1 MEEKSLGRSGGS
13 GGRSSGGSFGGSRSS
28 GGRAGGSFGVGRS
41 SKGTNGGSI
50 FSGNKSSTSG
60 GGIFGGGSTRTNSPF
75 GGGRTRSSGPFGG
88 GMPIGPIGGNRPSR
102 SSGNGGGCGGC
113 GCLVAIIVLIVA
125 IILFSALTSNFGS
138 LFSRPEADFE
148 ITKSTI
154 QREALP
160 KGSVNETDYYYDEL
174 DWIGNETKL
183 LSGLRYFYQKTGV
196 QPFLYITDNVNGSNY
211 PSMSQ
216 LDDFANT
223 LYDELFTDEAHLLFV
238 FFEFNEGYM
247 TRYVAGTQAKTVIDT
262 EAGDILLDFIDRN
275 YYDDSLDDET
285 FFSKSFS
292 EAADRIMD
300 VTRSPWINVMM
311 VFGVAVIAVVL
322 FIWWRSHKKQKDLE
336 EKRTQEILNTPLD
349 KFDDLEAEQLTKK
362 YEDDNSD

>member
-1 MEEKSLGRSGGS
+1 MARRGGS

-28 GGRAGGSFGVGRS
+28 GGRMGGSFGVGRS
-41 SKGTNGGSI
+41 SKGTSGGSI
-50 FSGNKSSTSG
+50 FSGNKSSTGGGNIFGGGNTRPSG
-60 GGIFGGGSTRTNSPF
+60 GGIFGGGNPRPSGGGIF
-75 GGGRTRSSGPFGG
+75 GGGIPT
-88 GMPIGPIGGNRPSR
+88 GPIGGNKPSR
-102 SSGNGGGCGGC
+102 NRGGGGCGC
-113 GCLVAIIVLIVA
+113 VTAIIVLIVV
-125 IILFSALTSNFGS
+125 IVLFSILTSNMGS
-138 LFSRPEADFE
+138 FFSGPETDFE

-160 KGSVNETDYYYDEL
+160 KGSVNETDYYFDEL

-196 QPFLYITDNVNGSNY
+196 QPFLYITDTVSGTNY

-216 LDDFANT
+216 LDDFANG
-223 LYDELFTDEAHLLFV
+223 LYDELFTDEAHLLLV
-238 FFEFNEGYM
+238 FFEYDDGYM

-285 FFSKSFS
+285 FFSKSFT

-300 VTRSPWINVMM
+300 VTRSPWINVMI
-311 VFGVAVIAVVL
+311 VFGFVVLVIVL
-322 FIWWRSHKKQKDLE
+322 FIWWRAHKKQKDLE
-336 EKRTQEILNTPLD
+336 AKRTEEILNTPLD
-349 KFDDLEAEQLTKK
+349 KFDDLEAKKLTKK
-362 YEDDNSD
+362 YENKDIE

>member
-1 MEEKSLGRSGGS
+1 MARRGGS

-28 GGRAGGSFGVGRS
+28 GGRMGGSFGVGRS
-41 SKGTNGGSI
+41 SKGTSGGSI
-50 FSGNKSSTSG
+50 FSGNKSRLSG
-60 GGIFGGGSTRTNSPF
+60 GGVFGGGNTRTSGPFAGSNMGSGGGMF
-75 GGGRTRSSGPFGG
+75 GGGIPTGRV
-88 GMPIGPIGGNRPSR
+88 GGNRPAG
-102 SSGNGGGCGGC
+102 SGGSGCGGC
-113 GCLVAIIVLIVA
+113 GCLTAIIILIIV
-125 IILFSALTSNFGS
+125 IVLFSILTSNMGS
-138 LFSRPEADFE
+138 FFSRPEVDFE

-160 KGSVNETDYYYDEL
+160 KGSVNETDYYYDDL
-174 DWIGNETKL
+174 NWIGNETKL
-183 LSGLRYFYQKTGV
+183 LNGLRHFYQKTGV
-196 QPFLYITDNVNGSNY
+196 QPFLYITDTVNGSHY

-216 LDDFANT
+216 LDEFAND

-238 FFEFNEGYM
+238 FFEYDEGYM

-292 EAADRIMD
+292 DAADRIMD
-300 VTRSPWINVMM
+300 VTRSPWINVMI
-311 VFGVAVIAVVL
+311 VFGCVVL
-322 FIWWRSHKKQKDLE
+322 VIILYVWWRANKKRKDLE

-349 KFDDLEAEQLTKK
+349 KFDDLEAERLTKK
-362 YEDDNSD
+362 YDDDNSDL